1 MYGISEMI
9 LKHLIHY
16 SNFFLLVIFIF
27 LIQLAPV
34 ISAPNIGANWDWQLS
49 VEQIRP
55 PKTIKAFGTD
65 PENVTREEIIALNK
79 SGIYTICYVSVGT
92 LEDWRSDVSVFYD
105 KNIFPSKLVGKS
117 YDGWEGEYF
126 LDITQE
132 NLRPIMQKRFKDCAA
147 KGFLAIEPD
156 NMDVYIND
164 SGFDISK
171 EQTLRYIR
179 SLAKDAHN
187 MGLEIGQKNVAELTD
202 KLVDIMDFV
211 ITESCY
217 QDGWCNDI
225 LPYIKA
231 GKPVFDAEYNDRKI
245 NFKAACAYAKKH
257 KISMI
262 LKDRDLSYAY
272 EACQ

>member
-1 MYGISEMI
+1 MV
-9 LKHLIHY
+9 LKYLTHYLI
-16 SNFFLLVIFIF
+16 FLLLVIFIS
-27 LIQLAPV
+27 LIQLPP
-34 ISAPNIGANWDWQLS
+34 IIGAPNVGANWDWQLS
-49 VEQIRP
+49 VEQIKP
-55 PKTIKAFGTD
+55 PKEIKAFGTD
-65 PENVTREEIIALNK
+65 PENVTREEIIALNE

-92 LEDWRSDVSVFYD
+92 LEDWRSDASVFYD

-132 NLRPIMQKRFKDCAA
+132 NLRLIMQKRFKDCVA

-171 EQTLRYIR
+171 KQTLKYIR
-179 SLAKDAHN
+179 TLAKDAHN
-187 MGLEIGQKNVAELTD
+187 MGLEIGQKNVPELTD
-202 KLVDIMDFV
+202 ELVGILDFI

-217 QDGWCNDI
+217 QDGWCDDV

-231 GKPVFDAEYNDRKI
+231 NKPIFDAEYNDI
-245 NFKAACAYAKKH
+245 EIDFKAACTYAKKH

-262 LKDRDLSYAY
+262 LKDRELTHDYKSCL
-272 EACQ
+272 